1 MMKTKSAS
9 ETVSYSN
16 KGTWSIKNLLEVSVR
31 EWNFSQ
37 QTIIL
42 ILLVP
47 VIVGLIGASTALF
60 GKAAYKMFTGED
72 KIAENL
78 QVLFWGLAFVLNIGL
93 IGRIFKS
100 GQKNIAVLYIV
111 LAAGIFFL
119 IGEEISWGQ
128 RIFGWETSETLK
140 ELNKQEETNLHNI
153 HGVGTMFKYFHLVIG
168 LYGTILPLIFM
179 NAMGARRRNSEV
191 VSLLVPPFALVP
203 CFLTAL
209 LWRLQAT
216 FWKPPKSLYFAVT
229 EFSEVI
235 ELVIAIAFFLFM
247 VYQIRRL
254 KAAENPA

>member
-1 MMKTKSAS
+1 MKTQPENNSI
-9 ETVSYSN
+9 SYPPKES
-16 KGTWSIKNLLEVSVR
+16 WPIKNLLLESAR
-31 EWNFSQ
+31 EWNLSQ
-37 QTIIL
+37 NTMLL
-42 ILLVP
+42 IVFMP

-78 QVLFWGLAFVLNIGL
+78 QVLFWLLALLLNVRL
-93 IGRIFKS
+93 IGSILKS
-100 GQKNIAVLYIV
+100 GQKGVAMLYIV
-111 LAAGIFFL
+111 LAVGIFFL

-128 RIFGWETSETLK
+128 RIFGWESSETMK
-140 ELNKQEETNLHNI
+140 EINKQGETNLHNI
-153 HGVGTMFKYFHLVIG
+153 HGVGTMFKYFHIAIG

-179 NAMGARRRNSEV
+179 KRGVRRRRNREII
-191 VSLLVPPFALVP
+191 SLLVPHYALVP

-235 ELVIAIAFFLFM
+235 ELIIAIAFFLFM
-247 VYQIRRL
+247 VYQVRRL
-254 KAAENPA
+254 KAAETPA